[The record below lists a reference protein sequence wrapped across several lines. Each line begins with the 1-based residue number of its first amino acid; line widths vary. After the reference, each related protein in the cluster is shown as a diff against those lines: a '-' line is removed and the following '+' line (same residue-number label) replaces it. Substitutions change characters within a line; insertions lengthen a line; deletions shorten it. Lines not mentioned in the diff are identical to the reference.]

1 MTSVFSHCFSAF
13 LRIRTCLAMT
23 FLAACC
29 LTGVVTAGTA
39 SAASSS
45 AKGSEAG
52 ITTKDEL
59 LLFWDEKDLYVQSAT
74 RNGKP
79 ISQAAENITVVTS
92 KEIEDMDAHNVR
104 EVLNRITGLFVDSSG
119 QDLGS
124 SSLLHIQGSEERH
137 VLVLVD
143 GITWNTLTG
152 GNAETMTIPV
162 RIIDRIEVIK
172 GPASSSWG
180 SALGGVINI
189 ITKKVGDTRV
199 PTGTMSVSYGERN
212 TSDLSAGISGRSGT
226 VGYYI
231 YAGRQ
236 ESDGLRDGRDFRS
249 NSFFSKFNVSVSKDV
264 SLGFSL
270 GYSEP
275 QSTLAVLPSFDL
287 LNHAMVRALYA
298 TATLDAA
305 VAQDLKFNLQLHTLR
320 QKFDLNNSVLGMGM
334 IGNAGDLFQD
344 SVFDE
349 KTIGAAG
356 KLVWTKGPHTAVL
369 GLDFSHG
376 SLDQVLTSG
385 SLLQSFGAPGVSGT
399 NSDIDK
405 WAVYANDTITA
416 GNFAFTPGIR
426 FDHNNVTGSFTSPS
440 LGATYKL
447 AEKTILRA
455 SVARGFTVPPLSMTS
470 GGAIFL
476 DPNPLLKPE
485 KVWSYQAGIE
495 SGVTDYLWVK
505 ATVFRHDLSNNIVR
519 SPLAG
524 GPPLFND
531 LTVNQGD
538 IRRQGAELEAD
549 TVPFHNFSLRA
560 GFAYVKIE
568 PSLRDS
574 LVNYAYNIG
583 IRYDDKKSLE
593 TQLFGHYVWWNADGA
608 LNGQYNAFIWDLNV
622 RKKICS
628 TEMTD
633 TELFLTAHN
642 LFNGSQYA
650 SGEMKNPRRWVDA
663 GLRFK
668 F

>member
-1 MTSVFSHCFSAF
+1 MTSVFSSAF

-23 FLAACC
+23 LLAACC

-39 SAASSS
+39 FAASSS
-45 AKGSEAG
+45 GDGNEAG

-92 KEIEDMDAHNVR
+92 KEIEDMNAHNVG

-119 QDLGS
+119 LDLGS

-189 ITKKVGDTRV
+189 ITKKAGDTRV

-212 TSDLSAGISGRSGT
+212 TSDLSAGISGRAGAA
-226 VGYYI
+226 GYYI

-249 NSFFSKFNVSVSKDV
+249 NSFFSKFNVPVSKDV

-287 LNHAMVRALYA
+287 LNHAIIRALYA
-298 TATLDAA
+298 TASLDAA
-305 VAQDLKFNLQLHTLR
+305 VAQDLKLNLQLQTLK
-320 QKFDLNNSVLGMGM
+320 QKFDLNNSVLGLGM

-344 SVFDE
+344 AVYDE

-369 GLDFSHG
+369 GVDFSHG

-385 SLLQSFGAPGVSGT
+385 ALLQSFGVPEVLST
-399 NSDIDK
+399 NPDIDK
-405 WAVYANDTITA
+405 WAVYANDTITV
-416 GNFAFTPGIR
+416 GSFSLTPGIR
-426 FDHNNVTGSFTSPS
+426 FDHNNITGSFTSPS
-440 LGATYKL
+440 IGATYKL
-447 AEKTILRA
+447 AERTILRA
-455 SVARGFTVPPLSMTS
+455 SVARGFTIPPLSLTS

-476 DPNPLLKPE
+476 DPNPSLKPE
-485 KVWSYQAGIE
+485 KVWSYQAGVE
-495 SGVTDYLWVK
+495 SGVTEYLWVK
-505 ATVFRHDLSNNIVR
+505 ATVFRHDLSNNLVR

-531 LTVNQGD
+531 LEVNQGD
-538 IRRQGAELEAD
+538 IKRQGAELEAD

-560 GFAYVKIE
+560 GFAYVKIA
-568 PSLRDS
+568 PSLKDS

-593 TQLFGHYVWWNADGA
+593 AQLFGHYVWWNADGA
-608 LNGQYNAFIWDLNV
+608 MNGKYDAFIWDLNV
-622 RKKICS
+622 RKKIYS

-650 SGEMKNPRRWVDA
+650 SGDMKNPRRWVEA